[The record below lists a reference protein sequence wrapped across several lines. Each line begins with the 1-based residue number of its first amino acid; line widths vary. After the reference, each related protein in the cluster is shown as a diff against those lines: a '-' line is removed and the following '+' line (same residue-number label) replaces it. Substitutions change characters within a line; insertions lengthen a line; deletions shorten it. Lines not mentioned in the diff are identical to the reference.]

1 MKGRYKGGREE
12 AQTKK
17 SREGGDIF
25 YNTVS

>member
-1 MKGRYKGGREE
+1 MKGRYKGGRGEV
-12 AQTKK
+12 QTKK